1 MRIDDKDENTYQ
13 IYKTEDKLVDKVN
26 PGSDSDSDSELTMVY
41 EEYNKLENENILRK
55 RKRDKVLSRLSQE
68 LDKLNKYPA
77 ISSIGSDS
85 HNYIYTQVYLFT
97 MSIVYFILVFYFK
110 TIFAIIFFPLVL
122 IIGYKLGIIE
132 NNN

>member
-13 IYKTEDKLVDKVN
+13 IYKTEDKLVDEVN
-26 PGSDSDSDSELTMVY
+26 PDSDSELTMVY

-77 ISSIGSDS
+77 ISSINSDS

-97 MSIVYFILVFYFK
+97 MSIIYFILVFYFK
-110 TIFAIIFFPLVL
+110 TIFAIIFVPLVL
-122 IIGYKLGIIE
+122 IIGYKVGIIE
-132 NNN
+132 NNNY

>member
-13 IYKTEDKLVDKVN
+13 IYKTEDKLVDVVN
-26 PGSDSDSDSELTMVY
+26 PDSDSELTMVY
-41 EEYNKLENENILRK
+41 EEYNKLENENIIRK

-97 MSIVYFILVFYFK
+97 MSIIYFILVFYFK

-122 IIGYKLGIIE
+122 IIGYKVGIIE
-132 NNN
+132 NNNY

>member
-13 IYKTEDKLVDKVN
+13 IYKTEDKLVDVVN
-26 PGSDSDSDSELTMVY
+26 PDSDSELTMVY

>member
-13 IYKTEDKLVDKVN
+13 IYKTEDKLVDVVN
-26 PGSDSDSDSELTMVY
+26 PDSDSELTMVY
-41 EEYNKLENENILRK
+41 EEYNKLENENIIRK

-77 ISSIGSDS
+77 ISSINSDS

-97 MSIVYFILVFYFK
+97 MSIIYFILVFYFK

-122 IIGYKLGIIE
+122 IIGYKVGIIE
-132 NNN
+132 NNNY